1 MLEGYFVSRT
11 SGVSSNDSE
20 NLPTK
25 LTSSRLSTRWSTRLS
40 TESIEPLCRLVTL
53 SCRALQDNVT
63 SLQSGSIDSVDSLVD
78 HRVLSRDDVNL
89 VGKFSESLEETPD
102 VLETKYPSNIL
113 VVDDNPANTE
123 YLRRK
128 LLAAKHSVL
137 VANSGPR
144 IRN

>member
-1 MLEGYFVSRT
+1 M
-11 SGVSSNDSE
+11 
-20 NLPTK
+20 
-25 LTSSRLSTRWSTRLS
+25 
-40 TESIEPLCRLVTL
+40 
-53 SCRALQDNVT
+53 
-63 SLQSGSIDSVDSLVD
+63 
-78 HRVLSRDDVNL
+78 LSRDDVDL

-137 VANSGPR
+137 VAIQGTKQRLSLQMTNQW
-144 IRN
+144 IWCYWIY